1 MPECNDESPWRLCPK
16 TGPLTRALCACVAL
30 LALGL
35 YAGGPVGRF
44 GGALFAL
51 GAAVLGVQRFT
62 SRPLAELSAAGVAL
76 SPGRAGALSP
86 GRAGALS
93 PGRAGALS
101 PGRAGG
107 MAFGWADVGAFVLW
121 TAERGSARHDV
132 LTVLTPA
139 ELPILSDALV
149 APISVS
155 TLVDLSGCI
164 VDAQELRQVIARLGA
179 TALVVD
185 RRK

>member
-35 YAGGPVGRF
+35 YAGGPVGMF

-62 SRPLAELSAAGVAL
+62 SRPLAELSAAGV
-76 SPGRAGALSP
+76 
-86 GRAGALS
+86 ALS